1 MGESLRNYFLL
12 CRIHIY
18 IFETQEEITIIMM
31 EPNRRT
37 EIKGWKEIYR
47 ISRKYERIIPGRWS
61 RMSIRIRGIRV
72 VRNPEAPPQTSETGN
87 HELRTRNVMKTA
99 SGSLGIVR
107 SIQDRPKGH
116 GSHYAITK
124 PVIRGQNNPMNRK
137 IRIAD

>member
-1 MGESLRNYFLL
+1 MEGNIPYKQEVRENNPGTLGPNVDSYSWNSRTYVIRRLRH
-12 CRIHIY
+12 RP
-18 IFETQEEITIIMM
+18 Q
-31 EPNRRT
+31 RR
-37 EIKGWKEIYR
+37 
-47 ISRKYERIIPGRWS
+47 S
-61 RMSIRIRGIRV
+61 
-72 VRNPEAPPQTSETGN
+72 N

-137 IRIAD
+137 IRITD